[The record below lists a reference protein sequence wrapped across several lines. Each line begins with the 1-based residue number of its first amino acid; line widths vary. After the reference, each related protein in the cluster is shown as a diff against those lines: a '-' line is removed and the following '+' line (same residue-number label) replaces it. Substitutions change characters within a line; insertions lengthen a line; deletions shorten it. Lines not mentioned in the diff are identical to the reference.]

1 MAFMIRSELPP
12 LIADCR
18 LSSSAPAFMDTWA
31 GRVTTF
37 ISIKSTICGQ
47 TMCSFIVKAP
57 DPCCTLFAAK
67 LQRRWRPPQES
78 YLKKIMEKT
87 TFYVGIPFPS
97 PTPPQKT
104 KNPAQICS
112 NIGFWMVGDSEPRE
126 STAYFDQLPEILPPA
141 GVENLLEKSAWRGE
155 AKRLPSKPEPKK
167 QYMSTSSHLCSIP
180 CSIDLWIASL
190 ELYLSYLSKSG
201 GLWEIGRTIE
211 YGWQGSGGLRIA
223 KNNVAALCE
232 S

>member
-1 MAFMIRSELPP
+1 MEASPGVIFEKNHGKNYILRRHTHFHPP
-12 LIADCR
+12 
-18 LSSSAPAFMDTWA
+18 
-31 GRVTTF
+31 
-37 ISIKSTICGQ
+37 
-47 TMCSFIVKAP
+47 
-57 DPCCTLFAAK
+57 
-67 LQRRWRPPQES
+67 PPP
-78 YLKKIMEKT
+78 K
-87 TFYVGIPFPS
+87 
-97 PTPPQKT
+97 KT

-201 GLWEIGRTIE
+201 GLWENRPNHRVWLTGFWRIE
-211 YGWQGSGGLRIA
+211 DCQKQCSSIMWELKKKHCNY
-223 KNNVAALCE
+223 ALIFDKVPYI
-232 S
+232 